1 MLSQSSDSSDIVCRS
16 FVFEVREGVLGES
29 LDIEAIFRRH
39 FKAVYRLCY
48 SFLGSAADAEDA
60 ASATF
65 MKLVERPRSFESEG
79 HERAWLI
86 VCASNLCRDVL
97 KSAAYRRTMPMAE
110 QDGGQELV
118 ADTASGIGIDPAAAV
133 IAQENE
139 VMAALLTLP
148 EKYRD
153 VVYLYYYEDMKTA
166 DIARL
171 VGAPASTIRNRLRDA
186 RGLLRSAL
194 GGGQG

>member
-1 MLSQSSDSSDIVCRS
+1 MYW
-16 FVFEVREGVLGES
+16 VREGQALAET

-60 ASATF
+60 AQATF

-97 KSAAYRRTMPMAE
+97 KSAAYARVNPLAE
-110 QDGGQELV
+110 QDGGRELV
-118 ADTASGIGIDPAAAV
+118 ADSSSGVGVDPAAAV
-133 IAQENE
+133 LELDNE
-139 VMAALLTLP
+139 VLDAVLALP
-148 EKYRD
+148 EKYKD
-153 VVYLYYYEDMKTA
+153 VVYLFYYEGLKTD

-171 VGAPASTIRNRLRDA
+171 VDAPPSTVRNRLRDA
-186 RGLLRSAL
+186 RGMLRHAL
-194 GGGQG
+194 GGGQR